1 MSLKQLTQL
10 RRGDF
15 WIYEVSSRNKQADF
29 KNSEEDEKGEC
40 EENSR
45 CNRIEKLEAPFSR
58 PYEKLKGY
66 SDVYRIRVGDYRIIY
81 YVDKKGKIVLVLRV
95 DLRKRVYKGL

>member
-1 MSLKQLTQL
+1 MKFQVE
-10 RRGDF
+10 
-15 WIYEVSSRNKQADF
+15 INKQILKILKKTRKDNAKRILDA
-29 KNSEEDEKGEC
+29 
-40 EENSR
+40 
-45 CNRIEKLEAPFSR
+45 IEKLEAPFSR